1 MHKIEEVEKLEQI
14 LIDLYNK
21 QYRDEEDEER
31 ITTLVYLIKELSD
44 EIKDNGIEYRGN

>member
-1 MHKIEEVEKLEQI
+1 MNQQQEIEKLEQI

-21 QYRDEEDEER
+21 RHRSEEDEER

-44 EIKDNGIEYRGN
+44 EIKDDGIEYRDN